1 MTTSQTK
8 NHELAQQIS
17 HHLSFIAQ
25 CTIDTKKYG
34 KLLLASPPHS
44 RYPYLYPRDSHCAVQ
59 MLRRVAVS
67 PHDFAER
74 EDAYN
79 LIASMAHFMKDARQ
93 THGAWGQ
100 RFSLDGQ
107 DKSIYRQ
114 EDNMAHGIAII
125 ALYLITAH
133 DLNREVEDLDGYFE
147 ALAAGVQYTIDHYYT
162 RELNLFYSTTS
173 VHESALEQGYTIW
186 VNFAHLGAFKL
197 AGKAAQAWGRD
208 DLLEKYQQYFG
219 LDFVRTVSELF
230 ALNQRYVRRIQPGG
244 GIDFRPDFSLLSPFY
259 FGFIH
264 DQELLENS
272 VKYLEEKL
280 WDPELGM
287 IMRYLPFY
295 EDPATHVH
303 AGNGPW
309 LQYTAMLA
317 QYYYWKGDAKRGDEI
332 LALIDGYK
340 APDGA
345 LPEHLSTPK
354 RFEEFMQRE
363 WKDGIDFH
371 KEFAPEIL
379 KPGVSFD
386 TILEEANNMSRSY
399 QDAAKAKVLPEKE
412 GQGGGYIQFATPLMW
427 SHVEFARALLFK
439 AGDWWPLQP
448 LDQTQ

>member
-1 MTTSQTK
+1 MSATK
-8 NHELAQQIS
+8 SKDQNLNQQIS
-17 HHLSFIAQ
+17 HHLGFIAQ
-25 CTIDTKKYG
+25 CTIETDKYG

-67 PHDFAER
+67 PREYAER
-74 EDAYN
+74 GDAFE
-79 LIASMAHFMKDARQ
+79 LIASMARFMKDVRQ
-93 THGAWGQ
+93 AHGAWGQ

-107 DKSIYRQ
+107 DKGIYRQ
-114 EDNMAHGIAII
+114 EDNVAHGIAII
-125 ALYLITAH
+125 ALYLLTAH
-133 DLNREVEDLDGYFE
+133 DLGQKVDDLDGFFD
-147 ALAAGVQYTIDHYYT
+147 ALAQGVQYTIDNYYT

-186 VNFAHLGAFKL
+186 TNFAHLGAFKL
-197 AGKAAQAWGRD
+197 AGKAAEAWGRD
-208 DLLEKYQQYFG
+208 DLIKEYQQYFG
-219 LDFVRTVSELF
+219 QDFVRTVAELF
-230 ALNQRYVRRIQPGG
+230 AIDQRYVRRIEPGG
-244 GIDFRPDFSLLSPFY
+244 MVDFRPDFTLLSPFY

-264 DQELLENS
+264 DQKLLDAS
-272 VKYLEEKL
+272 AAYLEDKL

-309 LQYTAMLA
+309 LQYTAILA
-317 QYYYWKGDAKRGDEI
+317 QYHYWRGNTKRGDEI
-332 LALIDGYK
+332 MGLVDGYK

-363 WKDGIDFH
+363 WGQGVDFH

-399 QDAAKAKVLPEKE
+399 QAAAKAKVLPQKD
-412 GQGGGYIQFATPLMW
+412 GTGGYIQFACPLMW
-427 SHVEFARALLFK
+427 SHVEFARALMVK
-439 AGDWWPLQP
+439 AGDWWDLEPLGKAA
-448 LDQTQ
+448 

>member
-1 MTTSQTK
+1 MTSKKKKDPTL
-8 NHELAQQIS
+8 NQQIS
-17 HHLSFIAQ
+17 HHLGFIAQ

-44 RYPYLYPRDSHCAVQ
+44 RYPYLYPRDSRCAVQ
-59 MLRRVAVS
+59 MLRRVAIS
-67 PHDFAER
+67 PQEYDGR
-74 EDAYN
+74 KDAFG
-79 LIASMAHFMKDARQ
+79 LISSMAHFMKDVRQ

-114 EDNMAHGIAII
+114 EDNAAHGIAII
-125 ALYLITAH
+125 ALYLLTAH
-133 DLNREVEDLDGYFE
+133 DLKQEVDDLDGFFD
-147 ALAAGVQYTIDHYYT
+147 ALAKGVQYTIDNYYT

-186 VNFAHLGAFKL
+186 TNFAHLGAFKL
-197 AGKAAQAWGRD
+197 AAKAAQDWGRD
-208 DLLEKYQQYFG
+208 DLLEQYRAYFG
-219 LDFVRTVSELF
+219 PDFGRAVAELF
-230 ALNQRYVRRIQPGG
+230 ALDQRYVRRIDAGG
-244 GIDFRPDFSLLSPFY
+244 GADFRPDFTLLSPFY
-259 FGFIH
+259 FGFLH
-264 DQELLENS
+264 DQKLMDAS
-272 VKYLEEKL
+272 VSYLEDKL

-295 EDPATHVH
+295 QDPATHVH

-309 LQYTAMLA
+309 LQYTAILA
-317 QYYYWKGDAKRGDEI
+317 QYHYWRDDAKRGDEI
-332 LALIDGYK
+332 MALLDGYK
-340 APDGA
+340 AANGA

-363 WKDGIDFH
+363 WKEGVDFR

-399 QDAAKAKVLPEKE
+399 QAAAAAKVLPQK
-412 GQGGGYIQFATPLMW
+412 GGKGGYIQFACPLMW
-427 SHVEFARALLFK
+427 SHVEFARALLIK
-439 AGDWWPLQP
+439 AGDWWQPEP
-448 LDQTQ
+448 LDRAA